1 MDWLIRLKGMW
12 PINISVKRE
21 KLVMFTKVDV
31 YELEEFKTKVI
42 LREMSFFRT
51 DRLDSYH
58 LQLDGS
64 IEIKAL

>member
-21 KLVMFTKVDV
+21 TLVMFTKVDV
-31 YELEEFKTKVI
+31 YELEECKPKVI
-42 LREMSFFRT
+42 RRERSFFRT

-64 IEIKAL
+64 IEIKAV